1 MRSQFTP
8 IRACSFLRWLSNRGK
23 CRIGTV
29 YFRAAG
35 WTIVRAAATA
45 LLLPLR
51 RQMLPPWHRRP
62 AQRLSL
68 VQRNCILVALGPVVH
83 GKASRMLGWSAP
95 HADSRVGSVFAQDV
109 VCLLYTSDAAD
120 EEDSVDVG

>member
-1 MRSQFTP
+1 MLQRSRGQTRHVNMRSQFTP

-23 CRIGTV
+23 CRIGT
-29 YFRAAG
+29 AALF
-35 WTIVRAAATA
+35 
-45 LLLPLR
+45 LLLR
-51 RQMLPPWHRRP
+51 RQPFPARHRRP

-68 VQRNCILVALGPVVH
+68 VQRDCILVALGPVVH
-83 GKASRMLGWSAP
+83 GKASRMLEWSAP
-95 HADSRVGSVFAQDV
+95 HADSRVGPVFAQDV